1 MLFKIFIALI
11 LVLISLT
18 SVRLGDKWP
27 EGYQVYFAIYK
38 DDLKT
43 EKKLI
48 LREFL
53 QEGKKYFLV
62 INPHTLKTSI
72 IEASEIIPPRITWQ
86 EVNLE
91 FKNTPYIRLIDSSI
105 KNSSNLQDAG
115 ITHVM
120 PDQKGID
127 LTIDLCPSER
137 PLDKRI
143 FTSIIAEFEK
153 NDHPVPLAISVSGLW
168 MEKHQEDLNW
178 LKKLIRENRI
188 TVEWINHSYHHKVSV
203 NEPLKENFLLEKGT
217 DINEEI
223 LDTERIMIKEGLIP
237 SCMFRFPG
245 LVSDKSLFEKVTT
258 FGLLPIGT
266 DAWLAKGQKV
276 YDGSIVLIHGNG
288 NEPLGVNDFLKLIR
302 TEGPNVQ
309 AGDWLL
315 FDLRKSLT
323 NKIRR

>member
-1 MLFKIFIALI
+1 MLFKIFIALF
-11 LVLISLT
+11 LISICVT
-18 SVRLGDKWP
+18 SVRIENKWP
-27 EGYQVYFAIYK
+27 EAYQIYFAVYR
-38 DDLKT
+38 DDLKA

-48 LREFL
+48 LRKFFL
-53 QEGKKYFLV
+53 EGKEYFLIV
-62 INPHTLKTSI
+62 DPQTLNTGI
-72 IEASEIIPPRITWQ
+72 IEASEKSPRRITWQ

-91 FKNTPYIRLIDSSI
+91 FKNAPYIRLIDSSI
-105 KNSSNLQDAG
+105 KYSNKLQDAG

-127 LTIDLCPSER
+127 LTVDLCPSHR

-153 NDHPVPLAISVSGLW
+153 IDHPVPLAISVSGLW

-178 LKKLIRENRI
+178 LKKLIREKKI
-188 TVEWINHSYHHKVSV
+188 TVEWINHSFHHKVSV

-223 LDTERIMIKEGLIP
+223 LDTERKMIEEGLMP

-245 LVSDKSLFEKVTT
+245 LVSDKSLYEKVTS
-258 FGLLPIGT
+258 FGLIPIGT
-266 DAWLAKGQKV
+266 DAWLAKGQKA

-288 NEPLGVNDFLKLIR
+288 NDPVGVNDFLKLIR
-302 TEGPNVQ
+302 NKSPEVQ
-309 AGDWLL
+309 EKDWLL
-315 FDLRKSLT
+315 FDLRQSLS
-323 NKIRR
+323 NEIR